1 MSALNDA
8 LDRYLTM
15 RRGFG
20 FKLSTQELW
29 LRTFV
34 AFMAERGADVVTG
47 KLAIEWAG
55 GGCGPATWSSRLS
68 TVRSFARHLANTDP
82 RTEIPPNG
90 VFPPQ
95 RRPRPY
101 IYSDRE
107 IADLLAAMLA
117 LPPRDGLRRWTF
129 HCYFGLLAVAGLRFS
144 EATDLRRED
153 VDLDSGVLTIRDT
166 KFGKTRLVPI
176 DTTTVAVLVAYAR
189 RRDVCPKRRA
199 NPYFLVGERGAH
211 LSHDC
216 IHRVFIAWTRQVG
229 LRGPKSRKGPRV
241 HDLRHTYAV
250 RTLVSWYRAGDDVER
265 LLPVLTTFLGHTH
278 TRDTY
283 WYLTASPELMRHAA
297 MRLEA
302 RWEIAS

>member
-1 MSALNDA
+1 MSPLIDA
-8 LDRYLTM
+8 LERYLRM

-20 FKLSTQELW
+20 FKLETQELR
-29 LRTFV
+29 LRNFV
-34 AFMAERGADVVTG
+34 AFMGERGADVVTG

-68 TVRSFARHLANTDP
+68 TIRPFARHLANIDP
-82 RTEIPPNG
+82 RTEIPPHG

-101 IYSDRE
+101 IYTDRE
-107 IADLLAAMLA
+107 IADLLAAMRA
-117 LPPRDGLRRWTF
+117 LPPSDGLKRWTY
-129 HCYFGLLAVAGLRFS
+129 HCFFGLLAVAGLRFS
-144 EATDLRRED
+144 EATNLRRED

-176 DTTTVAVLVAYAR
+176 DPTTVAVLAAYAV

-199 NPYFLVGERGAH
+199 NPCFLVGDRGAKLH
-211 LSHDC
+211 HAN

-229 LRGPKSRKGPRV
+229 LRGPTTRKGPRV
-241 HDLRHTYAV
+241 HDLRHSYAV
-250 RTLVSWYRAGDDVER
+250 RTLVSWYRAGEDVER
-265 LLPVLTTFLGHTH
+265 LLPVLTTYLGHTH

-283 WYLTASPELMRHAA
+283 WYLSASPELISHAA
-297 MRLEA
+297 TRLEA
-302 RWEIAS
+302 RWEMVS